1 MTLEEYLLK
10 KTEARTLVM
19 IRDCGWVR
27 GTAWID
33 HEDLFIH
40 SLSHVLLGKRV
51 KNAEWGTMDLFA
63 GKPNYIQTVK
73 VLFIDV

>member
-1 MTLEEYLLK
+1 MIVEEYLLK

-19 IRDCGWVR
+19 IRDSGWVIAS
-27 GTAWID
+27 AWID
-33 HEDLFIH
+33 YEDLFAH
-40 SLSHVLLGKRV
+40 SLKPELLGKRV

-63 GKPNYIQTVK
+63 GKPNCIQTVK